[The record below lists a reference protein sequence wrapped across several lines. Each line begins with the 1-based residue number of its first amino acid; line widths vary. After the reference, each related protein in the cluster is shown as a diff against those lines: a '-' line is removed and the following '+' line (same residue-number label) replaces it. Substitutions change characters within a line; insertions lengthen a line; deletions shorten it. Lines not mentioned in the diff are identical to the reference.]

1 MRRIGT
7 RLIGEG
13 FFANEDDMQTF
24 AQDLDTLDKD
34 PQCKRLAWRHGISRN
49 VLEKALRVSEVANW
63 IEFQV
68 LPTRVKRG
76 RG

>member
-1 MRRIGT
+1 
-7 RLIGEG
+7 EG
-13 FFANEDDMQTF
+13 FFADAPAVTAF
-24 AQDLDTLDKD
+24 SQDLDTLDRD
-34 PQCKRLAWRHGISRN
+34 PDCKRLSWRYGISQN
-49 VLEKALRVSEVANW
+49 VLDKKLRVSEVANW

>member
-1 MRRIGT
+1 
-7 RLIGEG
+7 
-13 FFANEDDMQTF
+13 MQAF
-24 AQDLDTLDKD
+24 AQDLDTLDRD
-34 PQCKRLAWRHGISRN
+34 PACKRLSWRHGISKN
-49 VLEKALRVSEVANW
+49 VLDKKLRISEVANW

>member
-1 MRRIGT
+1 
-7 RLIGEG
+7 
-13 FFANEDDMQTF
+13 
-24 AQDLDTLDKD
+24 
-34 PQCKRLAWRHGISRN
+34 
-49 VLEKALRVSEVANW
+49 VANW